1 MHNWQV
7 WRERRTG
14 LRRWFVNTGFE
25 PPQAELLRSK
35 ARATIPQWLAAVAA
49 LNERRSGRS
58 DRSVDFRLLAGWF
71 AATTND
77 DDSHRLARAA
87 FALNP
92 ARHSSINTM
101 PDAGTPELPASTPW
115 ADAPPLRIHPRL
127 REYGEA
133 TPRGALPRVQV
144 RDQERRLLAAQFREQ
159 HAQIEAA
166 RKRLA
171 SGQLTRPSVLG
182 PLDTPTFLVPEFA
195 GRGARFRL
203 I

>member
-115 ADAPPLRIHPRL
+115 ADAPRLRIHPRL

-133 TPRGALPRVQV
+133 TPRGALPREQV
-144 RDQERRLLAAQFREQ
+144 RDAGRRLLGRAISRA
-159 HAQIEAA
+159 
-166 RKRLA
+166 
-171 SGQLTRPSVLG
+171 TRSDRG
-182 PLDTPTFLVPEFA
+182 
-195 GRGARFRL
+195 GARAIGVRAVNAAVGARPARYTHL
-203 I
+203 SCS

>member
-1 MHNWQV
+1 M
-7 WRERRTG
+7 
-14 LRRWFVNTGFE
+14 
-25 PPQAELLRSK
+25 
-35 ARATIPQWLAAVAA
+35 
-49 LNERRSGRS
+49 
-58 DRSVDFRLLAGWF
+58 
-71 AATTND
+71 TT
-77 DDSHRLARAA
+77 LQ
-87 FALNP
+87 
-92 ARHSSINTM
+92 
-101 PDAGTPELPASTPW
+101 DAGTPELPASTPC

>member
-77 DDSHRLARAA
+77 DDSHRLARRVRVKSGTTFVDDYAA
-87 FALNP
+87 RRGH
-92 ARHSSINTM
+92 ARASSKHAVRGCTATAHSSATARIRRGHATRRAATGASARRRTPPTWPRNFASNT
-101 PDAGTPELPASTPW
+101 LRSRRRASDW
-115 ADAPPLRIHPRL
+115 RQ
-127 REYGEA
+127 G
-133 TPRGALPRVQV
+133 
-144 RDQERRLLAAQFREQ
+144 
-159 HAQIEAA
+159 
-166 RKRLA
+166 
-171 SGQLTRPSVLG
+171 S
-182 PLDTPTFLVPEFA
+182 
-195 GRGARFRL
+195 
-203 I
+203 